1 MSTIV
6 SAVVSFV
13 LFFGGMYLFAFA
25 FQDATWPDFAKG
37 ALFIAGVIAI
47 SLAIALPAHAL
58 ANNDR
63 N

>member
-6 SAVVSFV
+6 SAIVSFV

-25 FQDATWPDFAKG
+25 FQDPSWPDLAK
-37 ALFIAGVIAI
+37 ATIFIAGVV
-47 SLAIALPAHAL
+47 AIALSMALPAQVL